1 MNAAAITMSDDGGE
15 RLVKRTAIYTV
26 AIALVVLGIK
36 YLAYVVT
43 GSVALFS
50 DALESIVNVVA
61 GLIALWAVT
70 VSYKPADAD
79 HPFGHTKAEYF
90 SAVVEGVLIVLAA
103 LLILREAWFAY
114 LEPRGIEAPLLGI
127 AINGVATAI
136 NAFWATT
143 LIRKAR
149 EHRSPALDADGR
161 HIMADVV
168 TSIGV
173 LAGLVVAQATGW
185 LFLDPILA
193 ALVALNILREGWK
206 VVAASLSGLMDQAL
220 DGPDDARVREI
231 ISATG
236 EGALEVHDV
245 RTRIAGRAIF
255 IEFHMVVPSK
265 MSVGDAHV
273 ICDRIEDALQ
283 AEFLNARV
291 LIHVEPEAEAKQ
303 VGVPVI

>member
-1 MNAAAITMSDDGGE
+1 MNAAAITMSDDDSG
-15 RLVKRTAIYTV
+15 RLVKRTAVYTV
-26 AIALVVLGIK
+26 AIACAVLGIK
-36 YLAYVVT
+36 YLAYLVT

-90 SAVVEGVLIVLAA
+90 SAVVEGVLIVLAS

-114 LEPRGIEAPLLGI
+114 LEPRAIDAPVLGM

-136 NAFWATT
+136 NAVWANV
-143 LIRKAR
+143 LIRKGR

-168 TSIGV
+168 TSVGV
-173 LAGLVVAQATGW
+173 LAGLAVAQATGW
-185 LFLDPILA
+185 VVLDPLLA

-220 DGPDDARVREI
+220 DAPDDARVREI
-231 ISATG
+231 ISTKA

-255 IEFHMVVPSK
+255 IEFHMVVPSA

-283 AEFLNARV
+283 GEFLNARV

-303 VGVPVI
+303 VGVPVL

>member
-1 MNAAAITMSDDGGE
+1 MNAATITMSDDEGG
-15 RLVKRTAIYTV
+15 RLVKRTAVYTV
-26 AIALVVLGIK
+26 AIACLVLGIK
-36 YLAYVVT
+36 YLAYLVT

-90 SAVVEGVLIVLAA
+90 SAVVEGVLIVLAS
-103 LLILREAWFAY
+103 LLILREAWYAY
-114 LEPRGIEAPLLGI
+114 LEPRAMDAPLLGM

-136 NAFWATT
+136 NAFWASV
-143 LIRKAR
+143 LIRKGR

-168 TSIGV
+168 TSVGV
-173 LAGLVVAQATGW
+173 LAGLGVAEATGW
-185 LFLDPILA
+185 VILDPLLA

-220 DGPDDARVREI
+220 DGPDDTRVREI
-231 ISATG
+231 ISTMA

-255 IEFHMVVPSK
+255 IEFHMVVPSA

-273 ICDRIEDALQ
+273 ICDRIEDAVQ
-283 AEFLNARV
+283 GEFLNARV

-303 VGVPVI
+303 VGVPVL

>member
-1 MNAAAITMSDDGGE
+1 MAAATFTAGE
-15 RLVKRTAIYTV
+15 EPGRLVRRTAAMTV
-26 AIALVVLGIK
+26 VVACVVLGIK
-36 YLAYVVT
+36 YAAYTVT

-61 GLIALWAVT
+61 GLVAFWAVS
-70 VSYKPADAD
+70 VSYKPADDD

-103 LLILREAWFAY
+103 LLILREAWGAFEA
-114 LEPRGIEAPLLGI
+114 PRGLEAPVLGI
-127 AINGVATAI
+127 AINGVATVI
-136 NAFWATT
+136 NLAWATY
-143 LIRKAR
+143 LIRLGR

-168 TSIGV
+168 TSVGV
-173 LAGLVVAQATGW
+173 LAGLAVASATGW
-185 LFLDPILA
+185 SVLDPALA

-206 VVAASLSGLMDQAL
+206 VVAKSLSGLMDQAL
-220 DGPDDARVREI
+220 EPGDDARVREI
-231 ISATG
+231 ISGTA

-245 RTRIAGRAIF
+245 RSRLAGRAVF
-255 IEFHMVVPSK
+255 IEFHMVVSSA

-283 AEFLNARV
+283 EAFAEARV

-303 VGVPVI
+303 VGVPVL